1 MLGYDL
7 NESPFVNIVGKE
19 PWGSII
25 NPSSGITN
33 SRLKAGLGSHCE
45 VRDRYLSLFRALTRD
60 QTFVGEMINAVS
72 PPLVSERVLYNDF
85 CLPN

>member
-7 NESPFVNIVGKE
+7 NESPFVSIVGKQ
-19 PWGSII
+19 PWGSVV
-25 NPSSGITN
+25 NPLRA
-33 SRLKAGLGSHCE
+33 SRIPELEQGLGSRCE